1 VRKALNLETVIK
13 ELNLR
18 PHPEGGYFCE
28 TYRSAETIGTGGLPD
43 RYGGGRAFGTSI
55 FYLLNSH
62 DKSHFHRLKSD
73 ELWYF
78 HLGATIV
85 LHVIDPRQGY
95 RPVELGPDLAG
106 GEQLQ
111 WVIPAGSWFAA
122 EVKGQTGFAL
132 AGCAVFP
139 GFDFADFE
147 MGNRYALLAE
157 YPGLS
162 EVIRKF
168 CK

>member
-1 VRKALNLETVIK
+1 MNLETVIK
-13 ELNLR
+13 ELNLK

-28 TYRSAETIGTGGLPD
+28 TYRSAETIGKDGLPE
-43 RYGGGRAFGTSI
+43 RYSGERAFGTSI
-55 FYLLNSH
+55 FYLLSSH
-62 DKSHFHRLKSD
+62 DKSYFHRLKSD
-73 ELWYF
+73 EIWYF
-78 HLGATIV
+78 HLGAAIA
-85 LHVIDPRQGY
+85 LHVIDPKQGY
-95 RPVELGPDLAG
+95 RSVELGPDPAKG
-106 GEQLQ
+106 QKLQ

-147 MGNRYALLAE
+147 MGNRDALLAE

>member
-1 VRKALNLETVIK
+1 LKLETVIK
-13 ELNLR
+13 ELNLK

-28 TYRSAETIGTGGLPD
+28 TYRSAETIGKGGLPE
-43 RYGGGRAFGTSI
+43 RYPGERAFGTSI
-55 FYLLNSH
+55 LYLLEGH

-73 ELWYF
+73 EIWYF
-78 HLGATIV
+78 HLGAAIV
-85 LHVIDPRQGY
+85 LHVVDPRQGY
-95 RPVELGPDLAG
+95 TSIELGSNPAKG
-106 GEQLQ
+106 QKLQ
-111 WVIPAGSWFAA
+111 WVIPKGAWFAA

-147 MGNRYALLAE
+147 MGNRDALLAE